1 MTPLRG
7 AVIASACGLA
17 IAITLAIGAAGKS
30 TDDVLREATEAA
42 ASAAAGLSFT
52 DQHGR
57 AVSEDTLKGEFLLVF
72 FGYTHCPD
80 VCPTA
85 LQVMN
90 TALRRLGTAADR
102 IRPVFISL
110 DPARDTPEVLREYVR
125 HFHPRLLGLTGTEE
139 QIHAAARAYD
149 LLFIRGAAD
158 ATGGYSI
165 SHEDDLYLIGPEG
178 EAIAILDSHAGI
190 DALVVELAKRLSH
203 YEEARA
209 RGGDS

>member
-1 MTPLRG
+1 VVAL
-7 AVIASACGLA
+7 ACGG
-17 IAITLAIGAAGKS
+17 IVGITLAIGAAGNS
-30 TDDVLREATEAA
+30 DGEFLREATEAA
-42 ASAAAGLSFT
+42 ATAAAGLSFT
-52 DQHGR
+52 DHQGR

-85 LQVMN
+85 LQVMSS
-90 TALRRLGTAADR
+90 AVRRLGTAGDR

-110 DPARDTPEVLREYVR
+110 DPARDTPEVLRDYVG

-149 LLFIRGAAD
+149 LLFVRGAVD
-158 ATGGYSI
+158 AAGGYSI

-178 EAIAILDSHAGI
+178 EAIAILDGHAGV
-190 DALVVELAKRLSH
+190 DALVSELAVQLSS
-203 YEEARA
+203 YGGAQA

>member
-1 MTPLRG
+1 MSSLRR
-7 AVIASACGLA
+7 AFIASALGLA
-17 IAITLAIGAAGKS
+17 VAITLAIGAAGKNA
-30 TDDVLREATEAA
+30 DDVLREATEPAA
-42 ASAAAGLSFT
+42 TGAAGLGFT
-52 DQHGR
+52 DHHGR

-85 LQVMN
+85 LQVMSG
-90 TALRRLGTAADR
+90 ALRRLGTAADR

-139 QIHAAARAYD
+139 QINAAARAYD
-149 LLFIRGAAD
+149 LLFVRGAAD
-158 ATGGYSI
+158 ATGAYSI

-178 EAIAILDSHAGI
+178 EAIAILERHAGV
-190 DALVVELAKRLSH
+190 DALVAELAQQLSH
-203 YEEARA
+203 YEGAQA
-209 RGGDS
+209 GGSDS